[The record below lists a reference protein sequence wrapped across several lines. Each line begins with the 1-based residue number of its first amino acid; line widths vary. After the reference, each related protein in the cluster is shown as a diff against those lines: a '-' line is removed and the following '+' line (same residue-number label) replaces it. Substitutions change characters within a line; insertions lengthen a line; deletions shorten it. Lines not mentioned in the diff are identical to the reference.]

1 MGGYNRYNDFKEER
15 FIIRRYFM
23 KKYIKANLKYL
34 ILSILFA
41 LLSTISFYFLTS
53 NMGKVVDAAG
63 AGNFE
68 IIRESSLY
76 ALLFIVL
83 WVFNSYLMLNSSNNF
98 SNNVA
103 LSLNRD
109 YCRAVFLMPTAIY
122 DKKSND
128 YYINLMN
135 EDLNILRRDYF
146 LTLSHFASYVIQAIV
161 FLVGLFLISPYFCA
175 LSLVFSLL
183 PFFISKF
190 VTKKLQALQ
199 MEVSK
204 SNEEKFGG
212 IKEIVF
218 GSHPIKQ
225 SGNEETF
232 INRYLRVLGK
242 NLSTIKESNIKMNV
256 FNQSMRGLGLLSQ
269 LVILSLGAL
278 LILKGTVTTGD
289 LIMSMFFITSVS
301 DAVGN
306 AIETYNNIKSTKGV
320 GDKFLNML
328 KNNEE
333 LPKGRA
339 LALEAAKVKDG
350 VSVKNFSF
358 AFGDRDIFKNFSYEL
373 ADGGTYAVIG
383 ESGSGKSTFA
393 RLLTKELDGYEG
405 EVTVYGQD
413 LNDISEKSLFESVA
427 VVPQEAMI
435 FKDSLF
441 NNITMYDSS
450 IKEESDEYKDIIKK
464 LNLEGLAKKEKEGTL
479 DVLQASGGE
488 KERISIARAM
498 IRKPKILILDEPT
511 TGLDPDNAREVKG
524 IITNLDGVLRLVITH
539 DYDEEYLKKFDGV
552 IFMNE
557 VCD

>member
-1 MGGYNRYNDFKEER
+1 
-15 FIIRRYFM
+15 M

-103 LSLNRD
+103 LSLNGD

-328 KNNEE
+328 KSNEE
-333 LPKGRA
+333 LPKGRV
-339 LALEAAKVKDG
+339 LALEAGKVKDG
-350 VSVKNFSF
+350 VSVNNFSF

-373 ADGGTYAVIG
+373 ADGGAYAVIG

-393 RLLTKELDGYEG
+393 RLLTKELDGYKG

-413 LNDISEKSLFESVA
+413 LNEISEKSLFESVA

-450 IKEESDEYKDIIKK
+450 IKEDSAEYKEIIKK

-511 TGLDPDNAREVKG
+511 TGLDPDNAREVKR

-557 VCD
+557 VCA

>member
-1 MGGYNRYNDFKEER
+1 
-15 FIIRRYFM
+15 M

-41 LLSTISFYFLTS
+41 LLSTVSFYFLTR

-68 IIRESSLY
+68 VIKESSLF

-83 WVFNSYLMLNSSNNF
+83 WVFTSYLMLNSSNNF

-146 LTLSHFASYVIQAIV
+146 LTLSRFASYVIQAIV

-199 MEVSK
+199 MEVSQ

-232 INRYLRVLGK
+232 INRYLKVLGK
-242 NLSTIKESNIKMNV
+242 NLSTIKESNIKMNI
-256 FNQSMRGLGLLSQ
+256 FNQSMRGVGLLSQ

-339 LALEAAKVKDG
+339 LVLEAGKVKDG

-393 RLLTKELDGYEG
+393 RLLTKELDGYKG

-413 LNDISEKSLFESVA
+413 LNEISEKSLFESVA

-450 IKEESDEYKDIIKK
+450 IKEESEEYKEIIKK

-511 TGLDPDNAREVKG
+511 TGLDPDNSREVKK

-557 VCD
+557 VCA

>member
-1 MGGYNRYNDFKEER
+1 
-15 FIIRRYFM
+15 M

-41 LLSTISFYFLTS
+41 LLSTVSFYFITR

-63 AGNFE
+63 AGNFG
-68 IIRESSLY
+68 IIKESSLY

-109 YCRAVFLMPTAIY
+109 YCRAVFLTPTAIY

-199 MEVSK
+199 MEVSQ

-242 NLSTIKESNIKMNV
+242 NLSTIKESNIKMNI
-256 FNQSMRGLGLLSQ
+256 FNQSMRGVGLLSQ

-328 KNNEE
+328 KSNEE

-339 LALEAAKVKDG
+339 LALEAGKVKDG
-350 VSVKNFSF
+350 VSVNNFSF

-373 ADGGTYAVIG
+373 ADGGAYAVIG

-393 RLLTKELDGYEG
+393 RLLTKELDGYKG

-413 LNDISEKSLFESVA
+413 LNEISEKSLFESVA

-450 IKEESDEYKDIIKK
+450 IKEESEEYKEIIKK

-511 TGLDPDNAREVKG
+511 TGLDPDNAREVKK

-539 DYDEEYLKKFDGV
+539 DYDEEYLNKFDGV

-557 VCD
+557 VCA

>member
-1 MGGYNRYNDFKEER
+1 
-15 FIIRRYFM
+15 M

-68 IIRESSLY
+68 IIKESSLY

-109 YCRAVFLMPTAIY
+109 YCRAVFLTPTAIY

-146 LTLSHFASYVIQAIV
+146 LTLSRFASYVIQAIV

-199 MEVSK
+199 MEVSQ

-232 INRYLRVLGK
+232 INRYLKVLGK
-242 NLSTIKESNIKMNV
+242 NLSTIKESNIKMNI
-256 FNQSMRGLGLLSQ
+256 FNQSMRGVGLLSQ

-328 KNNEE
+328 KSNEE

-339 LALEAAKVKDG
+339 LALEAGKVKDG
-350 VSVKNFSF
+350 VSVNNFSF

-373 ADGGTYAVIG
+373 ADGGSYAVIG

-393 RLLTKELDGYEG
+393 RLLTKELDGYKG
-405 EVTVYGQD
+405 EVKVYGQD
-413 LNDISEKSLFESVA
+413 LNEISEKSLFESVA

-450 IKEESDEYKDIIKK
+450 IKEESEEYKEIIKK

-498 IRKPKILILDEPT
+498 IRKPKILILEEPT
-511 TGLDPDNAREVKG
+511 TGLDPDNAREVKK

-557 VCD
+557 VCA

>member
-1 MGGYNRYNDFKEER
+1 
-15 FIIRRYFM
+15 M

-41 LLSTISFYFLTS
+41 LLSTISFYFITR

-68 IIRESSLY
+68 IIKESSLF

-83 WVFNSYLMLNSSNNF
+83 WVFTSYLMLNSSNNF

-199 MEVSK
+199 MDVSQ

-232 INRYLRVLGK
+232 INRYLKVLGK
-242 NLSTIKESNIKMNV
+242 NLSTIKESNIKMNI
-256 FNQSMRGLGLLSQ
+256 FNQSMRGVGLLSQ

-306 AIETYNNIKSTKGV
+306 AIEMYNNIKSTKGV

-328 KNNEE
+328 KSNEE

-339 LALEAAKVKDG
+339 LALEAGKVKSG
-350 VSVKNFSF
+350 VSVNNFSF

-393 RLLTKELDGYEG
+393 RLLTKELDGYKG
-405 EVTVYGQD
+405 EVKVYGQD
-413 LNDISEKSLFESVA
+413 LDEISEKSLFESVA

-450 IKEESDEYKDIIKK
+450 ITEDSAEYKEIIKK
-464 LNLEGLAKKEKEGTL
+464 LNLEGLEKKEKEGTL

-511 TGLDPDNAREVKG
+511 TGLDPDNAREVKK

-557 VCD
+557 VCA

>member
-1 MGGYNRYNDFKEER
+1 
-15 FIIRRYFM
+15 M

-41 LLSTISFYFLTS
+41 LLSTVSFYFITR

-68 IIRESSLY
+68 IIKESSLF

-83 WVFNSYLMLNSSNNF
+83 WVFTSYLMLNSSNNF

-109 YCRAVFLMPTAIY
+109 YCRAVFLTPTAIY

-146 LTLSHFASYVIQAIV
+146 LTLSRFASYVIQAIV

-190 VTKKLQALQ
+190 VTKKLQKLQ
-199 MEVSK
+199 MEVSQ

-232 INRYLRVLGK
+232 INRYLKVLGK
-242 NLSTIKESNIKMNV
+242 NLSTIKESNIKMNI
-256 FNQSMRGLGLLSQ
+256 FNQSMRGVGLLSQ

-328 KNNEE
+328 KSNEE
-333 LPKGRA
+333 LPKGRV
-339 LALEAAKVKDG
+339 LALEAGKVKDG

-373 ADGGTYAVIG
+373 ADGGAYAVIG

-393 RLLTKELDGYEG
+393 RLLTKELDGYKG

-413 LNDISEKSLFESVA
+413 LNEISEKSLFESVA

-450 IKEESDEYKDIIKK
+450 IKEDSDEYKEIIKK

-511 TGLDPDNAREVKG
+511 TGLDPDNAREVKK

-539 DYDEEYLKKFDGV
+539 DYDEEYLNKFDGV

-557 VCD
+557 VCA

>member
-1 MGGYNRYNDFKEER
+1 
-15 FIIRRYFM
+15 M

-41 LLSTISFYFLTS
+41 LLSTVSFYFLTR

-68 IIRESSLY
+68 VIKESSLF

-83 WVFNSYLMLNSSNNF
+83 WVFTSYLMLNSSNNF

-146 LTLSHFASYVIQAIV
+146 LTLSRFESYVIQAIV

-199 MEVSK
+199 MEVSQ

-232 INRYLRVLGK
+232 INRYLKVLGK
-242 NLSTIKESNIKMNV
+242 NLSTIKESNIKMNI
-256 FNQSMRGLGLLSQ
+256 FNQSMRGVGLLSQ

-339 LALEAAKVKDG
+339 LALEAGKVKDG

-393 RLLTKELDGYEG
+393 RLLTKELDGYKG

-450 IKEESDEYKDIIKK
+450 IKEESEEYKEIIKK

-511 TGLDPDNAREVKG
+511 TGLDPDNAREVKK

-557 VCD
+557 VCA

>member
-1 MGGYNRYNDFKEER
+1 
-15 FIIRRYFM
+15 M

-41 LLSTISFYFLTS
+41 LLSTVSFYFITR

-68 IIRESSLY
+68 IIKESSLY

-83 WVFNSYLMLNSSNNF
+83 WVFTSYLMLNSSNNF

-109 YCRAVFLMPTAIY
+109 YCRAVFLMPTALY

-183 PFFISKF
+183 PFFLSKF
-190 VTKKLQALQ
+190 VTKKLQKLQ
-199 MEVSK
+199 MEVSQ

-242 NLSTIKESNIKMNV
+242 NLSTIKESNIKMNI
-256 FNQSMRGLGLLSQ
+256 FNQSMRGVGLLSQ

-328 KNNEE
+328 KSNEE

-339 LALEAAKVKDG
+339 LALEAGNVKDG

-358 AFGDRDIFKNFSYEL
+358 AFGDRDIFKNFSYEI
-373 ADGGTYAVIG
+373 ADGGSYAVIG

-393 RLLTKELDGYEG
+393 RLLTKELDGYKG

-413 LNDISEKSLFESVA
+413 LNEISEKSLFESVA

-450 IKEESDEYKDIIKK
+450 IKEDSEEYKEIIKK

-511 TGLDPDNAREVKG
+511 TGLDPDNAREVKE

-557 VCD
+557 VCA

>member
-1 MGGYNRYNDFKEER
+1 
-15 FIIRRYFM
+15 M

-41 LLSTISFYFLTS
+41 LLSTISFYFITR

-68 IIRESSLY
+68 IIKESSLF

-83 WVFNSYLMLNSSNNF
+83 WVFTSYLMLNSSNNF

-199 MEVSK
+199 MDVSQ

-232 INRYLRVLGK
+232 INRYLKVLGK
-242 NLSTIKESNIKMNV
+242 NLSTIKESNIKMNI
-256 FNQSMRGLGLLSQ
+256 FNQSMRGVGLLSQ

-306 AIETYNNIKSTKGV
+306 AIEMYNNIKSTKGV

-328 KNNEE
+328 KSNEE

-339 LALEAAKVKDG
+339 LALEAGKIKSG
-350 VSVKNFSF
+350 VSVNNFSF

-393 RLLTKELDGYEG
+393 RLLTKELDGYKG
-405 EVTVYGQD
+405 EVKVYGQD
-413 LNDISEKSLFESVA
+413 LDEISEKSLFESVA

-450 IKEESDEYKDIIKK
+450 IKEDSDEYKEIIKK

-511 TGLDPDNAREVKG
+511 TGLDPDNAREVKK

-557 VCD
+557 VCAW

>member
-1 MGGYNRYNDFKEER
+1 
-15 FIIRRYFM
+15 M

-41 LLSTISFYFLTS
+41 LLSTVSFYFITR

-63 AGNFE
+63 AGNFG
-68 IIRESSLY
+68 IIKESSLY

-109 YCRAVFLMPTAIY
+109 YCRAVFLMPTALY

-183 PFFISKF
+183 PFFLSKF
-190 VTKKLQALQ
+190 VTKKLQKLQ
-199 MEVSK
+199 MEVSQ

-232 INRYLRVLGK
+232 INRYLKVLGK
-242 NLSTIKESNIKMNV
+242 NLSTIKESNIKMNI
-256 FNQSMRGLGLLSQ
+256 FNQSMRGVGLLSQ

-328 KNNEE
+328 KSNEE

-339 LALEAAKVKDG
+339 LTLEAGKVKDG

-373 ADGGTYAVIG
+373 ADGGSYAVIG
-383 ESGSGKSTFA
+383 ESGSGKTTIVEAILNYNKRYKGKIYINGEELKDLSYSDIVYIPADYLISKFGVLEDKA
-393 RLLTKELDGYEG
+393 KMSSGQRKKAQFDLSLLTDKS
-405 EVTVYGQD
+405 VY
-413 LNDISEKSLFESVA
+413 
-427 VVPQEAMI
+427 
-435 FKDSLF
+435 
-441 NNITMYDSS
+441 
-450 IKEESDEYKDIIKK
+450 II
-464 LNLEGLAKKEKEGTL
+464 
-479 DVLQASGGE
+479 
-488 KERISIARAM
+488 
-498 IRKPKILILDEPT
+498 DEPT
-511 TGLDPDNAREVKG
+511 NFLDLENKEAIARLISDLHDKG
-524 IITNLDGVLRLVITH
+524 KIIIMITH
-539 DYDEEYLKKFDGV
+539 DKDIMNKLNNVETIYLERKV
-552 IFMNE
+552 
-557 VCD
+557 VA

>member
-1 MGGYNRYNDFKEER
+1 MN
-15 FIIRRYFM
+15 
-23 KKYIKANLKYL
+23 KYIKANLKYL

-68 IIRESSLY
+68 IIKESSLY

-83 WVFNSYLMLNSSNNF
+83 WIFTSYLMLNSSNNF

-161 FLVGLFLISPYFCA
+161 FLVALFLISPYFCA
-175 LSLVFSLL
+175 LSLAFSLL

-278 LILKGTVTTGD
+278 LILKGTVSTGD

-339 LALEAAKVKDG
+339 LALDAGKVKDG

-393 RLLTKELDGYEG
+393 RLLTKELDGYKG

-450 IKEESDEYKDIIKK
+450 IKEESEEYKEIIKK

-511 TGLDPDNAREVKG
+511 TGLDPDNAREVKK

-557 VCD
+557 VCA

>member
-1 MGGYNRYNDFKEER
+1 
-15 FIIRRYFM
+15 M

-41 LLSTISFYFLTS
+41 LLSTVSFYFITR

-68 IIRESSLY
+68 IIKESSLF

-83 WVFNSYLMLNSSNNF
+83 WVFTSYLMLNSSNNF

-109 YCRAVFLMPTAIY
+109 YCRAVFLTPTAIY

-146 LTLSHFASYVIQAIV
+146 LTLSRFASYVIQAIV

-190 VTKKLQALQ
+190 VTKKLQKLQ
-199 MEVSK
+199 MEVSQ

-232 INRYLRVLGK
+232 INRYLKVLGK
-242 NLSTIKESNIKMNV
+242 NLSTIKESNIKMNI

-328 KNNEE
+328 KSNEE

-339 LALEAAKVKDG
+339 LALEAEKVKDG
-350 VSVKNFSF
+350 VSVNNFSF

-373 ADGGTYAVIG
+373 ADGGSYAVIG

-393 RLLTKELDGYEG
+393 RLLTKELDGYKG

-413 LNDISEKSLFESVA
+413 LNEISEKSLFESVA

-450 IKEESDEYKDIIKK
+450 ITEESEEYKEIIKK

-511 TGLDPDNAREVKG
+511 TGLDPDNAREVKK

-557 VCD
+557 VCA

>member
-1 MGGYNRYNDFKEER
+1 
-15 FIIRRYFM
+15 M

-68 IIRESSLY
+68 IIKESSLY

-83 WVFNSYLMLNSSNNF
+83 WVFTSYLMLNSSNNF

-146 LTLSHFASYVIQAIV
+146 LTLSRFASYVIQAIV

-199 MEVSK
+199 MEVSQ

-232 INRYLRVLGK
+232 INRYLKVLGK
-242 NLSTIKESNIKMNV
+242 NLSTIKESNIKMNI
-256 FNQSMRGLGLLSQ
+256 FNQSMRGVGLLSQ

-289 LIMSMFFITSVS
+289 LIMSMFFITCVS

-306 AIETYNNIKSTKGV
+306 AIENINNIRSTKDI

-328 KNNEE
+328 KSNEE

-339 LALEAAKVKDG
+339 LELEAGKMKDG

-373 ADGGTYAVIG
+373 ADGGAYAVIG

-393 RLLTKELDGYEG
+393 RLLTKELDGYKG

-413 LNDISEKSLFESVA
+413 LNEISEKSLFESVA

-450 IKEESDEYKDIIKK
+450 IKEDSAEYKGIIKK

-511 TGLDPDNAREVKG
+511 TGLDPDNAREVKK

-557 VCD
+557 VCA

>member
-1 MGGYNRYNDFKEER
+1 
-15 FIIRRYFM
+15 M

-41 LLSTISFYFLTS
+41 LLSTVSFYFITR

-68 IIRESSLY
+68 IIKKSSLY

-109 YCRAVFLMPTAIY
+109 YCRAVFLTPTAIY

-183 PFFISKF
+183 PFFLSKF
-190 VTKKLQALQ
+190 VTKKLQNLQ
-199 MEVSK
+199 MEVSQ

-232 INRYLRVLGK
+232 INRYLKVLGK
-242 NLSTIKESNIKMNV
+242 NLSTIKESNIKMNI
-256 FNQSMRGLGLLSQ
+256 FNQSMRGVGLLSQ

-328 KNNEE
+328 KSNEE

-339 LALEAAKVKDG
+339 LALEAGKVKDG

-393 RLLTKELDGYEG
+393 RLLTKELDGYKG

-450 IKEESDEYKDIIKK
+450 IKEDSDEYKEIIKK

-498 IRKPKILILDEPT
+498 IRNPKILILDEPT
-511 TGLDPDNAREVKG
+511 TGLDPDNAREVKK

-557 VCD
+557 VCA

>member
-1 MGGYNRYNDFKEER
+1 
-15 FIIRRYFM
+15 M

-41 LLSTISFYFLTS
+41 LLSTVSFYFLTS

-63 AGNFE
+63 AGNFG
-68 IIRESSLY
+68 IIKESSLY

-83 WVFNSYLMLNSSNNF
+83 WVFTSYLMLNSSNNF

-103 LSLNRD
+103 LSLNKD

-199 MEVSK
+199 MEVSQ

-218 GSHPIKQ
+218 ESHPIKQ

-232 INRYLRVLGK
+232 INRYLKVLGK
-242 NLSTIKESNIKMNV
+242 NLSTIKESNIKMNI
-256 FNQSMRGLGLLSQ
+256 FNQSMRGVGLLSQ

-328 KNNEE
+328 NNNEE

-339 LALEAAKVKDG
+339 LALEAEKVKDG
-350 VSVKNFSF
+350 VSVNNFSF

-393 RLLTKELDGYEG
+393 RLLTKELDGYKG

-413 LNDISEKSLFESVA
+413 LNEISEKSLFESVA

-450 IKEESDEYKDIIKK
+450 IKEDSAEYKEIIKK

-511 TGLDPDNAREVKG
+511 TGLDPDNAREVKK

-557 VCD
+557 VCA

>member
-1 MGGYNRYNDFKEER
+1 
-15 FIIRRYFM
+15 M

-41 LLSTISFYFLTS
+41 LLSTVSFYFITR

-68 IIRESSLY
+68 IIKESSLY

-83 WVFNSYLMLNSSNNF
+83 WVFTSYLMLISSNNF

-122 DKKSND
+122 DKRSND

-146 LTLSHFASYVIQAIV
+146 FTLSHFASYVIQAIV
-161 FLVGLFLISPYFCA
+161 FLVALFLISPYFCA
-175 LSLVFSLL
+175 LSLAFSLL
-183 PFFISKF
+183 PFFLSKF
-190 VTKKLQALQ
+190 VTKKLQKLQ
-199 MEVSK
+199 MEVSQ

-232 INRYLRVLGK
+232 INRYLKVLGK
-242 NLSTIKESNIKMNV
+242 NLSTIKESNIKMNI
-256 FNQSMRGLGLLSQ
+256 FNQSMRGVGLLSQ

-328 KNNEE
+328 KSNEE

-339 LALEAAKVKDG
+339 LALEAGKVKDG
-350 VSVKNFSF
+350 VSVNNFSF

-373 ADGGTYAVIG
+373 ADGGAYAVIG

-393 RLLTKELDGYEG
+393 RLLTKELDGYKG

-413 LNDISEKSLFESVA
+413 LNEISEKSLFESVA

-450 IKEESDEYKDIIKK
+450 IKEDSAEYKEIIKK

-511 TGLDPDNAREVKG
+511 TGLDPDNAREVKR

-557 VCD
+557 VCA

>member
-1 MGGYNRYNDFKEER
+1 
-15 FIIRRYFM
+15 M

-41 LLSTISFYFLTS
+41 LLSTISFYFITR

-68 IIRESSLY
+68 IIKESSLF

-83 WVFNSYLMLNSSNNF
+83 WVFTSYLMLNSSNNF

-183 PFFISKF
+183 PFFLSKF
-190 VTKKLQALQ
+190 VTNKLQKLQ
-199 MEVSK
+199 MEVSQ

-232 INRYLRVLGK
+232 INRYLKVLGK
-242 NLSTIKESNIKMNV
+242 NLSTIKESNIKMNI
-256 FNQSMRGLGLLSQ
+256 FNQSMRGVGLLSQ

-306 AIETYNNIKSTKGV
+306 AIEMYNNIKSTKGV

-328 KNNEE
+328 KSNEE

-339 LALEAAKVKDG
+339 LALEAGKIKSG
-350 VSVKNFSF
+350 VSVNNFSF

-393 RLLTKELDGYEG
+393 RLLTKELDGYKG
-405 EVTVYGQD
+405 EVKVYGQD
-413 LNDISEKSLFESVA
+413 LDEISEKSLFESVA

-450 IKEESDEYKDIIKK
+450 IKEDSAEYKEIIKK

-511 TGLDPDNAREVKG
+511 TGLDPDNAREVKK

-557 VCD
+557 VCA

>member
-1 MGGYNRYNDFKEER
+1 
-15 FIIRRYFM
+15 M

-41 LLSTISFYFLTS
+41 LLSTVSFYFLTR

-68 IIRESSLY
+68 IIKESSLF

-83 WVFNSYLMLNSSNNF
+83 WVFTSYLMLNSSNNF

-146 LTLSHFASYVIQAIV
+146 LTLSRFASYVIQAIV

-199 MEVSK
+199 MEVSQ

-232 INRYLRVLGK
+232 INRYLKVLGK
-242 NLSTIKESNIKMNV
+242 NLSTIKESNIKMNI
-256 FNQSMRGLGLLSQ
+256 FNQSMRGVGLLSQ

-339 LALEAAKVKDG
+339 LALEAGKVKDG

-393 RLLTKELDGYEG
+393 RLLTKELDGYKG

-450 IKEESDEYKDIIKK
+450 IKEDSDEYKDIIKK

-511 TGLDPDNAREVKG
+511 TGLDPDNAREVKK

-539 DYDEEYLKKFDGV
+539 DYDEEYLNKFDGV

-557 VCD
+557 VCA

>member
-1 MGGYNRYNDFKEER
+1 
-15 FIIRRYFM
+15 M

-41 LLSTISFYFLTS
+41 LLSTVSFYFITR

-68 IIRESSLY
+68 IIKESSLF

-83 WVFNSYLMLNSSNNF
+83 WVFTSYLMLNSSNNF

-109 YCRAVFLMPTAIY
+109 YCRAVFLTPTAIY

-146 LTLSHFASYVIQAIV
+146 LTLSRFASYVIQAIV

-190 VTKKLQALQ
+190 VTKKLQKLQ
-199 MEVSK
+199 MEVSQ

-232 INRYLRVLGK
+232 INRYLKVLGK

-328 KNNEE
+328 KSNEE

-339 LALEAAKVKDG
+339 LALEAGKVKDG

-373 ADGGTYAVIG
+373 ADGGAYAVIG

-393 RLLTKELDGYEG
+393 RLLTKELDGYKG

-413 LNDISEKSLFESVA
+413 LNEISEKSLFQSVA

-450 IKEESDEYKDIIKK
+450 IKEDSDEYKEIIKK

-511 TGLDPDNAREVKG
+511 TGLDPDNAREVKK

-557 VCD
+557 VCA

>member
-1 MGGYNRYNDFKEER
+1 
-15 FIIRRYFM
+15 M

-68 IIRESSLY
+68 IIKESSLF

-83 WVFNSYLMLNSSNNF
+83 WVFTSYLMLNSSNNF

-109 YCRAVFLMPTAIY
+109 YCRAVFLTPTAIY

-146 LTLSHFASYVIQAIV
+146 LTLSRFASYVIQAIV

-190 VTKKLQALQ
+190 VTKKLQKLQ
-199 MEVSK
+199 MEVSQ

-232 INRYLRVLGK
+232 INRYLKVLGK
-242 NLSTIKESNIKMNV
+242 NLSTIKESNIKMNI
-256 FNQSMRGLGLLSQ
+256 FNQSMRGVGLLSQ

-328 KNNEE
+328 KSNEE
-333 LPKGRA
+333 LPKGRV
-339 LALEAAKVKDG
+339 LALEAGKVKDG

-373 ADGGTYAVIG
+373 ADGGAYAVIG

-393 RLLTKELDGYEG
+393 RLLTKELDGYKG

-413 LNDISEKSLFESVA
+413 LNEISEKSLFESVA

-450 IKEESDEYKDIIKK
+450 IKEDSDEYKEIIKK

-511 TGLDPDNAREVKG
+511 TGLDPDNAREVKK

-539 DYDEEYLKKFDGV
+539 DYDEEYLNKFDGV

-557 VCD
+557 VCA

>member
-1 MGGYNRYNDFKEER
+1 
-15 FIIRRYFM
+15 M

-41 LLSTISFYFLTS
+41 LLSTISFYFITR

-68 IIRESSLY
+68 IIKESSLY

-83 WVFNSYLMLNSSNNF
+83 WVFTSYLMLNSSNNF

-146 LTLSHFASYVIQAIV
+146 LTLSRFASYVIQAIV

-190 VTKKLQALQ
+190 VTKKLQKLQ
-199 MEVSK
+199 MEVSQ

-242 NLSTIKESNIKMNV
+242 NLSTIKESNIKMNI
-256 FNQSMRGLGLLSQ
+256 FNQSMRGVGLLSQ

-328 KNNEE
+328 KSNEE

-339 LALEAAKVKDG
+339 LALEAGKVKDG

-373 ADGGTYAVIG
+373 ADEGSYAVIG

-393 RLLTKELDGYEG
+393 RLLTKELDGYKG
-405 EVTVYGQD
+405 EVKVYGQD
-413 LNDISEKSLFESVA
+413 LDEISEKSLFESVA

-450 IKEESDEYKDIIKK
+450 IKEDSDEYKEIIKK
-464 LNLEGLAKKEKEGTL
+464 LNLEGLAKKEKDGTL

-511 TGLDPDNAREVKG
+511 TGLDPDNAREVKK

-557 VCD
+557 VCA

>member
-1 MGGYNRYNDFKEER
+1 
-15 FIIRRYFM
+15 M

-41 LLSTISFYFLTS
+41 LLSTISFYFITR

-68 IIRESSLY
+68 IIKESSLY

-83 WVFNSYLMLNSSNNF
+83 WVFTSYLMLNSSNNF

-199 MEVSK
+199 MEVSQ

-232 INRYLRVLGK
+232 INRYLKVLGK
-242 NLSTIKESNIKMNV
+242 NLSTIKESNIKMNI
-256 FNQSMRGLGLLSQ
+256 FNQSMRGVGLLSQ

-339 LALEAAKVKDG
+339 LALEAGKVKDG

-358 AFGDRDIFKNFSYEL
+358 AFDDRDIFKNFSYEL
-373 ADGGTYAVIG
+373 ADGGSYAVIG

-393 RLLTKELDGYEG
+393 RLLTKELDGYKG

-413 LNDISEKSLFESVA
+413 LNEISEKSLFESVA

-450 IKEESDEYKDIIKK
+450 IKEESEEYKEIIKK

-511 TGLDPDNAREVKG
+511 TGLDPDNAREVKK

-557 VCD
+557 VCA

>member
-1 MGGYNRYNDFKEER
+1 
-15 FIIRRYFM
+15 M

-41 LLSTISFYFLTS
+41 LLSTVSFYFITR

-68 IIRESSLY
+68 IIKESSLY

-83 WVFNSYLMLNSSNNF
+83 WIFTSYLMLNSSNNF

-212 IKEIVF
+212 IKEIIF

-232 INRYLRVLGK
+232 INRYLKVLGK
-242 NLSTIKESNIKMNV
+242 NLSTIKESNIKMNI
-256 FNQSMRGLGLLSQ
+256 FNQSMRGVGLLSQ

-328 KNNEE
+328 KSNEE
-333 LPKGRA
+333 LPKGRV
-339 LALEAAKVKDG
+339 LALEAGKVKDG
-350 VSVKNFSF
+350 VSVNNFSF

-373 ADGGTYAVIG
+373 ADGGAYAVIG

-393 RLLTKELDGYEG
+393 RLLTKELDGYKG

-413 LNDISEKSLFESVA
+413 LNEISEKSLFESVA

-450 IKEESDEYKDIIKK
+450 IKEDSAEYKEIIKK

-511 TGLDPDNAREVKG
+511 TGLDPDNAREVKR

-557 VCD
+557 VCA

>member
-1 MGGYNRYNDFKEER
+1 
-15 FIIRRYFM
+15 M

-68 IIRESSLY
+68 IIKESSLY

-83 WVFNSYLMLNSSNNF
+83 WVFTSYLMLNSSNNF

-161 FLVGLFLISPYFCA
+161 FLVALFLISPYFCA
-175 LSLVFSLL
+175 LSLAFSLL

-199 MEVSK
+199 MEVSQ

-232 INRYLRVLGK
+232 INRYLKVLGK
-242 NLSTIKESNIKMNV
+242 NLSTIKESNIKMNI
-256 FNQSMRGLGLLSQ
+256 FNQSMRGVGLLSQ

-339 LALEAAKVKDG
+339 LALESGKVKDG
-350 VSVKNFSF
+350 VSVNNFSF

-373 ADGGTYAVIG
+373 ADGGAYAVIG
-383 ESGSGKSTFA
+383 ESGSGKST
-393 RLLTKELDGYEG
+393 LVKLIMKYYPSSSYSG
-405 EVTVYGQD
+405 EVLINGTNINKID
-413 LNDISEKSLFESVA
+413 TE
-427 VVPQEAMI
+427 
-435 FKDSLF
+435 SLF
-441 NNITMYDSS
+441 NKIAYIQRNDFYVDGTIKDNIELYRNLNIQQNLYNQLKFT
-450 IKEESDEYKDIIKK
+450 EEFLNKNIEDGSRNLVSTGEKQRIDILRFLVKDY
-464 LNLEGLAKKEKEGTL
+464 
-479 DVLQASGGE
+479 DVL
-488 KERISIARAM
+488 IF
-498 IRKPKILILDEPT
+498 DEPT
-511 TGLDPDNAREVKG
+511 S
-524 IITNLDGVLRLVITH
+524 NLDRETSKIIFDLIFKISNKIVIVITH
-539 DYDEEYLKKFDGV
+539 TSDEETLNKFDEV
-552 IFMNE
+552 IRL
-557 VCD
+557 

>member
-1 MGGYNRYNDFKEER
+1 
-15 FIIRRYFM
+15 M

-41 LLSTISFYFLTS
+41 LLSTVSFYFITR

-68 IIRESSLY
+68 IIKKSSLY

-109 YCRAVFLMPTAIY
+109 YCRAVFLTPTAIY

-183 PFFISKF
+183 PFFLSKF
-190 VTKKLQALQ
+190 VTKKLQKLQ
-199 MEVSK
+199 MEVSQ

-242 NLSTIKESNIKMNV
+242 NLSTIKESNIKMNI
-256 FNQSMRGLGLLSQ
+256 FNQSMRGVGLLSQ

-306 AIETYNNIKSTKGV
+306 AIEMYNNIKSTKGV

-328 KNNEE
+328 KSNEE

-339 LALEAAKVKDG
+339 LALEAGKVKDG

-358 AFGDRDIFKNFSYEL
+358 AFDDRDIFKNFSYEL
-373 ADGGTYAVIG
+373 ADGGSYAVIG

-393 RLLTKELDGYEG
+393 RLLTKELDGYKG

-450 IKEESDEYKDIIKK
+450 IKEDSDEYKEIIKK

-511 TGLDPDNAREVKG
+511 TGLDPDNAREVKK
-524 IITNLDGVLRLVITH
+524 IITNLEGVLRLVITH

-557 VCD
+557 VCA

>member
-1 MGGYNRYNDFKEER
+1 
-15 FIIRRYFM
+15 M

-41 LLSTISFYFLTS
+41 LLSTVSFYFLTR

-68 IIRESSLY
+68 VIKESSLF

-83 WVFNSYLMLNSSNNF
+83 WVFTSYLMLNSSNNF

-146 LTLSHFASYVIQAIV
+146 LTLSRFASYVIQAIV

-199 MEVSK
+199 MEVSQ

-232 INRYLRVLGK
+232 INRYLKVLGK
-242 NLSTIKESNIKMNV
+242 NLSTIKESNIKMNI
-256 FNQSMRGLGLLSQ
+256 FNQSMRGVGLLSQ

-339 LALEAAKVKDG
+339 LALEAGKVKDG

-393 RLLTKELDGYEG
+393 RLLTKELDGYKG
-405 EVTVYGQD
+405 EVKVYGQD
-413 LNDISEKSLFESVA
+413 LNEISEKSLFESVA

-450 IKEESDEYKDIIKK
+450 IKEESEEYKEIIKK

-511 TGLDPDNAREVKG
+511 TGLDPDNSREVKK

-557 VCD
+557 VCA

>member
-1 MGGYNRYNDFKEER
+1 
-15 FIIRRYFM
+15 M

-34 ILSILFA
+34 ILSILYA
-41 LLSTISFYFLTS
+41 LLSTVSFYFITR

-68 IIRESSLY
+68 IIKESSLY
-76 ALLFIVL
+76 ALLFIFL
-83 WVFNSYLMLNSSNNF
+83 WVFTSYLMLNSSNNF

-328 KNNEE
+328 KSNEE
-333 LPKGRA
+333 LPKGRV
-339 LALEAAKVKDG
+339 LALEAGKVKDG
-350 VSVKNFSF
+350 VSVNNFSF

-373 ADGGTYAVIG
+373 ADGGAYAVIG

-393 RLLTKELDGYEG
+393 RLLTKELDGYKG

-413 LNDISEKSLFESVA
+413 LNEISEKSLFESVA

-450 IKEESDEYKDIIKK
+450 IKEDSAEYKEIIKK

-511 TGLDPDNAREVKG
+511 TGLDPDNAREVKR

-557 VCD
+557 VCA

>member
-1 MGGYNRYNDFKEER
+1 
-15 FIIRRYFM
+15 M

-41 LLSTISFYFLTS
+41 LLSTISFYFITR

-68 IIRESSLY
+68 IIKESSLY

-83 WVFNSYLMLNSSNNF
+83 WVFTSYLMLNSSNNF

-109 YCRAVFLMPTAIY
+109 YCRAVFLMPTALY

-190 VTKKLQALQ
+190 ITKKLQELQ
-199 MEVSK
+199 MEVSQ

-232 INRYLRVLGK
+232 INRYLKVLGK
-242 NLSTIKESNIKMNV
+242 NLSK
-256 FNQSMRGLGLLSQ
+256 
-269 LVILSLGAL
+269 
-278 LILKGTVTTGD
+278 
-289 LIMSMFFITSVS
+289 
-301 DAVGN
+301 
-306 AIETYNNIKSTKGV
+306 
-320 GDKFLNML
+320 
-328 KNNEE
+328 
-333 LPKGRA
+333 
-339 LALEAAKVKDG
+339 
-350 VSVKNFSF
+350 
-358 AFGDRDIFKNFSYEL
+358 
-373 ADGGTYAVIG
+373 
-383 ESGSGKSTFA
+383 
-393 RLLTKELDGYEG
+393 
-405 EVTVYGQD
+405 
-413 LNDISEKSLFESVA
+413 
-427 VVPQEAMI
+427 
-435 FKDSLF
+435 
-441 NNITMYDSS
+441 
-450 IKEESDEYKDIIKK
+450 
-464 LNLEGLAKKEKEGTL
+464 
-479 DVLQASGGE
+479 
-488 KERISIARAM
+488 
-498 IRKPKILILDEPT
+498 
-511 TGLDPDNAREVKG
+511 
-524 IITNLDGVLRLVITH
+524 
-539 DYDEEYLKKFDGV
+539 
-552 IFMNE
+552 
-557 VCD
+557 

>member
-1 MGGYNRYNDFKEER
+1 
-15 FIIRRYFM
+15 M

-41 LLSTISFYFLTS
+41 LLSTVSFYFITR

-68 IIRESSLY
+68 IIKESSLF

-83 WVFNSYLMLNSSNNF
+83 WVFTSYLMLNSSNNF

-146 LTLSHFASYVIQAIV
+146 LNLSRFASYVIQAIV

-190 VTKKLQALQ
+190 VTKKLQKLQ
-199 MEVSK
+199 MEVSQ

-232 INRYLRVLGK
+232 INRYLKVLGK

-278 LILKGTVTTGD
+278 LILKGTVSTGD

-328 KNNEE
+328 KSNEE

-339 LALEAAKVKDG
+339 LALEAGKVKDG

-393 RLLTKELDGYEG
+393 RLLTKELDGYKG

-450 IKEESDEYKDIIKK
+450 IKEDSDEYKEIIKK

-511 TGLDPDNAREVKG
+511 TGLDPDNAREVKK

-539 DYDEEYLKKFDGV
+539 DYDEEYLKRFDGV

-557 VCD
+557 VCA

>member
-1 MGGYNRYNDFKEER
+1 
-15 FIIRRYFM
+15 M

-41 LLSTISFYFLTS
+41 LLSTVSFYFITR

-68 IIRESSLY
+68 IIKESSLY

-83 WVFNSYLMLNSSNNF
+83 WIFTSYLMLNSSNNF

-146 LTLSHFASYVIQAIV
+146 LTLSRFASYVIQAIV
-161 FLVGLFLISPYFCA
+161 FLVALFLISPYFCA
-175 LSLVFSLL
+175 LSLIFSLL

-190 VTKKLQALQ
+190 ITKKLQKLQ
-199 MEVSK
+199 MEVSQ

-232 INRYLRVLGK
+232 INRYLKVLGK
-242 NLSTIKESNIKMNV
+242 NLSTIKESNIKMNI
-256 FNQSMRGLGLLSQ
+256 FNQSMRGVGLLSQ

-328 KNNEE
+328 KSNEE

-339 LALEAAKVKDG
+339 LALEAGKVKDG
-350 VSVKNFSF
+350 VSVINFSF
-358 AFGDRDIFKNFSYEL
+358 AFDDRDIFKNFSYEL
-373 ADGGTYAVIG
+373 ADGCAYAVIG

-393 RLLTKELDGYEG
+393 RLLTKELDGYKG

-450 IKEESDEYKDIIKK
+450 IKEDSAEYKEIIKK

-511 TGLDPDNAREVKG
+511 TGLDPDNSREVKK
-524 IITNLDGVLRLVITH
+524 IITNLDWVLRLVITH

-557 VCD
+557 VCA

>member
-1 MGGYNRYNDFKEER
+1 
-15 FIIRRYFM
+15 M

-41 LLSTISFYFLTS
+41 LLSTVSFYFITR

-63 AGNFE
+63 AGNFG
-68 IIRESSLY
+68 IIKESSLY

-109 YCRAVFLMPTAIY
+109 YCRAVFLMPTALY

-183 PFFISKF
+183 PFFLSKF
-190 VTKKLQALQ
+190 VTKKLQKLQ
-199 MEVSK
+199 MEVSQ

-232 INRYLRVLGK
+232 INRYLKVLGK
-242 NLSTIKESNIKMNV
+242 NLSTIKESNIKMNI
-256 FNQSMRGLGLLSQ
+256 FNQSMRGVGLLSQ

-278 LILKGTVTTGD
+278 LILKGTVSTGD

-339 LALEAAKVKDG
+339 LALDAGKVKDG
-350 VSVKNFSF
+350 VSVNNFSF

-373 ADGGTYAVIG
+373 ADGGSYAVIG

-393 RLLTKELDGYEG
+393 RLLTKELDGYKG
-405 EVTVYGQD
+405 EVRVYGQD
-413 LNDISEKSLFESVA
+413 LNEISEKSLFESVA

-450 IKEESDEYKDIIKK
+450 IKEDSDEYKEIIKK

-511 TGLDPDNAREVKG
+511 TGLDPDNAREVKK

-557 VCD
+557 VCA

>member
-1 MGGYNRYNDFKEER
+1 MN
-15 FIIRRYFM
+15 FM

-41 LLSTISFYFLTS
+41 LLSTVSFYFLTR

-68 IIRESSLY
+68 VIKESSLF

-83 WVFNSYLMLNSSNNF
+83 WVFTSYLMLNSSNNF

-109 YCRAVFLMPTAIY
+109 YCRAVFLTPTAIY

-146 LTLSHFASYVIQAIV
+146 LTLSRFASYVIQAIV

-232 INRYLRVLGK
+232 INRYLKVLGK
-242 NLSTIKESNIKMNV
+242 NLSTIKESNIKMNI
-256 FNQSMRGLGLLSQ
+256 FNQSMRGVGLLSQ

-339 LALEAAKVKDG
+339 LALEAGKVKDG

-393 RLLTKELDGYEG
+393 RLLTKELDGYKG

-450 IKEESDEYKDIIKK
+450 IKEESEEYKEIIKK

-511 TGLDPDNAREVKG
+511 TGLDPDNAREVKK
-524 IITNLDGVLRLVITH
+524 IITNLEGVLRLVITH

-557 VCD
+557 VCA

>member
-1 MGGYNRYNDFKEER
+1 
-15 FIIRRYFM
+15 M

-41 LLSTISFYFLTS
+41 LLSTVSFYFLTS

-68 IIRESSLY
+68 IIKESSLY

-83 WVFNSYLMLNSSNNF
+83 WVFTSYLMLNSSNNF

-183 PFFISKF
+183 SFFISKF

-199 MEVSK
+199 MEVSQ

-218 GSHPIKQ
+218 GSHTIKQ

-232 INRYLRVLGK
+232 INRYLKVLGK
-242 NLSTIKESNIKMNV
+242 NLSTIKESNIKMNI
-256 FNQSMRGLGLLSQ
+256 FNQSMRGVGLLSQ

-328 KNNEE
+328 KSNEE

-339 LALEAAKVKDG
+339 LALEAGKVKDG

-358 AFGDRDIFKNFSYEL
+358 SFGDRDIFKNFSYEL

-383 ESGSGKSTFA
+383 ESGSGKTTIVEAILNYNKRYKGKIYINGEELKDLSYSDIVYIPADYLISKFGVLQDKA
-393 RLLTKELDGYEG
+393 KMSSGQRKKAQFDLSLLTDKS
-405 EVTVYGQD
+405 VY
-413 LNDISEKSLFESVA
+413 
-427 VVPQEAMI
+427 
-435 FKDSLF
+435 
-441 NNITMYDSS
+441 
-450 IKEESDEYKDIIKK
+450 II
-464 LNLEGLAKKEKEGTL
+464 
-479 DVLQASGGE
+479 
-488 KERISIARAM
+488 
-498 IRKPKILILDEPT
+498 DEPT
-511 TGLDPDNAREVKG
+511 NFLDLENKEAIARLISDLHDKG
-524 IITNLDGVLRLVITH
+524 KIIIMITH
-539 DYDEEYLKKFDGV
+539 DKDIMNKLNNVETIYLERKV
-552 IFMNE
+552 
-557 VCD
+557 VA

>member
-1 MGGYNRYNDFKEER
+1 
-15 FIIRRYFM
+15 M

-68 IIRESSLY
+68 IIKESSLY

-83 WVFNSYLMLNSSNNF
+83 WVFTSYLMLNSSNNF

-161 FLVGLFLISPYFCA
+161 FLVALFLISPYFCA
-175 LSLVFSLL
+175 LSLAFSLL

-190 VTKKLQALQ
+190 VTIKLQALQ
-199 MEVSK
+199 MEVSQ

-232 INRYLRVLGK
+232 INRYLKVLGK
-242 NLSTIKESNIKMNV
+242 NLSTIKESNIKMNI
-256 FNQSMRGLGLLSQ
+256 FNQSMRGVGLLSQ

-339 LALEAAKVKDG
+339 LALESGKVKDG
-350 VSVKNFSF
+350 VSVNNFSF

-373 ADGGTYAVIG
+373 ADGGAYAVIG

-393 RLLTKELDGYEG
+393 RLLTKELDGYKG
-405 EVTVYGQD
+405 EVRVYGQD

-450 IKEESDEYKDIIKK
+450 IKEDSDEYKEIIKK

-488 KERISIARAM
+488 KERITIARAM

-511 TGLDPDNAREVKG
+511 TGLDPDNAREVKK
-524 IITNLDGVLRLVITH
+524 IITNLDGVLKLVITH

-557 VCD
+557 VCA

>member
-1 MGGYNRYNDFKEER
+1 
-15 FIIRRYFM
+15 M

-68 IIRESSLY
+68 IIKESSLY

-83 WVFNSYLMLNSSNNF
+83 WVFTSYLMLNSSNNF

-161 FLVGLFLISPYFCA
+161 FLVALFLISPYFCA
-175 LSLVFSLL
+175 LSLAFSLL

-199 MEVSK
+199 MEVSQ

-232 INRYLRVLGK
+232 INRYLKVLGK
-242 NLSTIKESNIKMNV
+242 NLSTIKESNIKMNI
-256 FNQSMRGLGLLSQ
+256 FNQSMRGVGLLSQ

-328 KNNEE
+328 KSNEE

-339 LALEAAKVKDG
+339 LALEAAKMKDG

-393 RLLTKELDGYEG
+393 RLLTKEIDGYKG

-413 LNDISEKSLFESVA
+413 LNEISEKSLFESVA

-450 IKEESDEYKDIIKK
+450 IKEDSDEYKDIIKK

-511 TGLDPDNAREVKG
+511 TGLDPDNAREVKK

-539 DYDEEYLKKFDGV
+539 DYDEEYLKNFDGV
-552 IFMNE
+552 ILMNE
-557 VCD
+557 VCA

>member
-1 MGGYNRYNDFKEER
+1 
-15 FIIRRYFM
+15 M

-41 LLSTISFYFLTS
+41 LLSTVSFYFLTS

-68 IIRESSLY
+68 IIKESSLY

-83 WVFNSYLMLNSSNNF
+83 WVFTSYLMLNSSNNF

-328 KNNEE
+328 KSNEE
-333 LPKGRA
+333 LPKGRV
-339 LALEAAKVKDG
+339 LALEAGKVKDG
-350 VSVKNFSF
+350 VSVNNFSF

-373 ADGGTYAVIG
+373 ADGGAYAVIG

-393 RLLTKELDGYEG
+393 RLLTKELDGYKG

-413 LNDISEKSLFESVA
+413 LNEISEKSLFESVA

-450 IKEESDEYKDIIKK
+450 IKEDSAEYKEIIKK

-511 TGLDPDNAREVKG
+511 TGLDPDNAREVKR

-557 VCD
+557 VCA

>member
-1 MGGYNRYNDFKEER
+1 
-15 FIIRRYFM
+15 M

-41 LLSTISFYFLTS
+41 LLSTVSFYFITR

-68 IIRESSLY
+68 IIKKSSLY

-146 LTLSHFASYVIQAIV
+146 LTLSHFVSYVIQAIV

-183 PFFISKF
+183 PFFLSKF
-190 VTKKLQALQ
+190 VTKKLQKLQ
-199 MEVSK
+199 MEVSQ

-232 INRYLRVLGK
+232 INRYLKVLGK
-242 NLSTIKESNIKMNV
+242 NLSTIKESNIKMNI
-256 FNQSMRGLGLLSQ
+256 FNQSMRGVGLLSQ

-328 KNNEE
+328 TDNEE

-339 LALEAAKVKDG
+339 LALEAGKVKDG
-350 VSVKNFSF
+350 VSVNNFSF

-373 ADGGTYAVIG
+373 ADGGAYAVIG

-393 RLLTKELDGYEG
+393 RLLTKELDGYKG

-413 LNDISEKSLFESVA
+413 LNEISEKSLFESVA

-450 IKEESDEYKDIIKK
+450 IKEDSDEYKEIIKK
-464 LNLEGLAKKEKEGTL
+464 LNLEGLAKKEKDGTL

-511 TGLDPDNAREVKG
+511 TGLDPDNAREVKK

-539 DYDEEYLKKFDGV
+539 DYDEEYLNKFDGV

-557 VCD
+557 VCA

>member
-1 MGGYNRYNDFKEER
+1 
-15 FIIRRYFM
+15 M

-328 KNNEE
+328 KSNEE
-333 LPKGRA
+333 LPKGRV
-339 LALEAAKVKDG
+339 LALEAGKVKDG
-350 VSVKNFSF
+350 VSVNNFSF

-373 ADGGTYAVIG
+373 ADGGAYAVIG

-393 RLLTKELDGYEG
+393 RLLTKELDGYKG

-413 LNDISEKSLFESVA
+413 LNEISEKSLFESVA

-450 IKEESDEYKDIIKK
+450 IKEDSAEYKEIIKK

-511 TGLDPDNAREVKG
+511 TGLDPDNAREVKR

-539 DYDEEYLKKFDGV
+539 DYNEEYLKKFDGV

-557 VCD
+557 VCA